1 MQQSSLSWADGL
13 RILDT
18 NLDIMPLPFEIVCEL
33 LEECH
38 NLAVERKSHAAP
50 VEAWFRRHRGRVD
63 AHDSSVVA
71 LLSTLLPDK
80 RSDRVYCIQAPR
92 LEKVIGRGLS
102 LGSSR
107 IADLARYRQPGNA
120 SDLGDCVERVLT
132 ITVRDIRVPSTCT
145 QRPKTNKSSRCIFTR
160 TRGSWLKR

>member
-1 MQQSSLSWADGL
+1 
-13 RILDT
+13 
-18 NLDIMPLPFEIVCEL
+18 MPLPFEVVCDL

-38 NLAVERKSHAAP
+38 DLAVARKSHASA

-63 AHDSSVVA
+63 AHDTSAVV
-71 LLSTLLPDK
+71 LLSTLLPEK

-107 IADLARYRQPGNA
+107 IADLARYREPGNA
-120 SDLGDCVERVLT
+120 SDLADCVERVLNT
-132 ITVRDIRVPSTCT
+132 TVGVS
-145 QRPKTNKSSRCIFTR
+145 
-160 TRGSWLKR
+160 